1 MEKIFQPIGQRRL
14 RTGSLVRELVADV
27 HLSHRAFIQPLF
39 VEEGIQEKRTVEG
52 LPGIYVFPA
61 EEIAGEVTACI
72 AKGIHKF
79 LLFPV
84 PAKKTT
90 DQFDF
95 SFATAVVRHLKAEFG
110 EDIWLASDLCLCSYT
125 THGHCGILD
134 KDQTRLINHL
144 TVEVLTRYALQ
155 LAQAGADCVAPSDM
169 TDGRIGSIRA
179 ALNAMGKEEVMIM
192 SYAAKFSSQ
201 WYGPFRDACHSGP
214 GLLGFKGLKDR
225 RTYQISPFNRKDAI
239 ATAIRDDAE
248 GADII
253 MIKPATHYTDIIVRL
268 ADEVRKPIAAY
279 HVSGEYAALESLVE
293 KGLANRAL
301 AHLEI
306 WTALTRAGA
315 SIIISYAAKEAKEWI
330 KSQEY

>member
-61 EEIAGEVTACI
+61 EEIANEVAECI
-72 AKGIHKF
+72 AKGIQKF
-79 LLFPV
+79 LLFPI
-84 PAKKTT
+84 PAKKAT

-95 SFATAVVRHLKAEFG
+95 SFATAVVRQLKAEFG
-110 EDIWLASDLCLCSYT
+110 GDIWLASDLCLCSYT

-134 KDQTRLINHL
+134 KDHTRLINHL

-155 LAQAGADCVAPSDM
+155 LAQAGADCIAPSDM

-179 ALNAMGKEEVMIM
+179 TLNAMGKEEVMIM

-225 RTYQISPFNRKDAI
+225 RTYQISPFNGKDAI

-253 MIKPATHYTDIIVRL
+253 MIKPATHYADIIVRL

>member
-1 MEKIFQPIGQRRL
+1 MEKIFQPIGQRRV

-39 VEEGIQEKRTVEG
+39 VEEGIKEKRTVDG
-52 LPGIYVFPA
+52 LPGLYVFPA
-61 EEIAGEVTACI
+61 DEIAGEVNDCI
-72 AKGIHKF
+72 ANGIQKF
-79 LLFPV
+79 LLFPI
-84 PAKKTT
+84 PAKKTA
-90 DQFDF
+90 DHFDF
-95 SFATAVVRHLKAEFG
+95 TFASSVVRELKAGFG
-110 EDIWLASDLCLCSYT
+110 EDIWLACDLCLCSYT
-125 THGHCGILD
+125 THGHCGVLN
-134 KDQTRLINHL
+134 KDHTRLVNHL

-155 LAQAGADCVAPSDM
+155 LAQAGADCIAPSDM

-179 ALNAMGKEEVMIM
+179 TLNAMGKEEVMIM

-214 GLLGFKGLKDR
+214 GLLGFEGLKDR
-225 RTYQISPFNRKDAI
+225 RTYQISPSNAKDAI

-253 MIKPATHYTDIIVRL
+253 MVKPATHYTDIIVRL
-268 ADEVRKPIAAY
+268 ADGVRKPIAAY

-293 KGLANRAL
+293 KGLANRAP